1 MKPGDSLQ
9 QIELEI
15 LEFVRVRDWEQFYD
29 AKNLCMAISVEAG
42 ELAAVLRWV
51 SNDEANAVVEQPD
64 IRRRLAAEIAD
75 IGILLLEL
83 CHRTGIPF
91 TDAIREKLMTN
102 EINYPVDSSRG
113 SAERRSE

>member
-1 MKPGDSLQ
+1 MTPSDSLHE
-9 QIELEI
+9 IELEI
-15 LEFVRVRDWEQFYD
+15 LEFVRVRDWEQFHD

-51 SNDEANAVVEQPD
+51 SNDEANAVAQQPD
-64 IRRRLAAEIAD
+64 IRRRLAAEIGD

-91 TDAIREKLMTN
+91 SDAIRAKLLTN
-102 EINYPVDSSRG
+102 GIHYPLGSSRG
-113 SAERRSE
+113 SAERPE

>member
-1 MKPGDSLQ
+1 MKSGDSLQ

-15 LEFVRVRDWEQFYD
+15 LEFVRVREWEQYHD

-51 SNDEANAVVEQPD
+51 SNDEANAVARQPD
-64 IRRRLAAEIAD
+64 IRQRLAAEIAD

-91 TDAIREKLMTN
+91 TDAIRGKLLTN
-102 EINYPVDSSRG
+102 EINYPLGSSRG
-113 SAERRSE
+113 SAERPE

>member
-1 MKPGDSLQ
+1 MTPGDSLQ
-9 QIELEI
+9 EIELEI
-15 LEFVRVRDWEQFYD
+15 LEFVRVRDWQQFHD
-29 AKNLCMAISVEAG
+29 AKNLCMAISAEAG

-51 SNDEANAVVEQPD
+51 SNGEADAVAQQPD

-91 TDAIREKLMTN
+91 TDAIRGKLLTN
-102 EINYPVDSSRG
+102 GVNYPVGSSRG
-113 SAERRSE
+113 SAERPE

>member
-1 MKPGDSLQ
+1 MTSGDSLQ

-15 LEFVRVRDWEQFYD
+15 LDFVRLRDWEQFHD
-29 AKNLCMAISVEAG
+29 AKNLCMAISAEAG

-51 SNDEANAVVEQPD
+51 SNDDANAVAQEPET
-64 IRRRLAAEIAD
+64 RERLAAEIGD

-91 TDAIREKLMTN
+91 AAAVRGKLLTN
-102 EINYPVDSSRG
+102 QINYPPGSSRG
-113 SAERRSE
+113 SAERPK